1 VIRLAVR
8 VAREQAG
15 AALADLLAFSP
26 SGVEEI
32 EIDDATIE
40 YVLYGAEHELP
51 TLEML
56 HASLGAAVVAV
67 DSREIAD
74 DWQERWREFHKPV
87 VVAERFRVRA
97 PWHPAEP
104 DGLIDLVIEPAQAF
118 GTGAHATT
126 RMCLE
131 LLVTLAPGSGPLLD
145 IGCGSGVLAIAAA
158 KLGFAPVRAID
169 NDPLAVAATAAN
181 AAANDALLEAR
192 QADLRTDALAPARTI
207 VANLLLE
214 PLLALAGRLER
225 PPERLIA
232 SGLLLGQGE
241 ALAQEFAVRHDLH
254 EIERR
259 SEGEW
264 LALLFGRPAD
274 PRVSS

>member
-1 VIRLAVR
+1 MIRLAVR